1 MTRAARR
8 RALRRALRTV
18 GRLFLAGV
26 VVTAVPLAFLRFV
39 PPVTSA
45 FMVRSHWMD
54 PATGLPCETI
64 HYRWVEREAIAT
76 DLALA
81 VVVAE
86 DQRFLDHHGLDF
98 EAMRRALRER
108 WRQGRVRG
116 ASTLTQQLAK
126 NLFLWPDASYLR
138 KAIEAWLA
146 VSMET
151 LWPKHR
157 ILELYLNVVQFGPC
171 TFGAAAAS
179 TRYFDRPPSELAPD
193 QAALLAT
200 VLPNP
205 YKLRAHAPG
214 PYAQARTLEILRLM
228 AEHRWLRRRLW
239 SETGP

>member
-157 ILELYLNVVQFGPC
+157 ILEVYLNVVQFGPC

-179 TRYFDRPPSELAPD
+179 ERFFDKPAAELDAEE
-193 QAALLAT
+193 AALLAA
-200 VLPNP
+200 VLPSP
-205 YKLRAHAPG
+205 AKLRVADPG
-214 PYAQARTLEILRLM
+214 PYAQERSEEIRTLMREQGWRKRHL
-228 AEHRWLRRRLW
+228 
-239 SETGP
+239 